1 MPTSF
6 NLTLK
11 MKIVTPFLGDIR
23 TGKDSRKLNIKR
35 VIDDDYWLPK
45 IAQWRWAFSAAIESM
60 GLDQAVDVDYV
71 RFPAKIKSPKIRVYS
86 RAYERNN
93 PDATD
98 MFECF
103 SAGTVITFNVF
114 VLGSLEVE
122 SSVESTKRPPTKDEI
137 IQAFKIIGESIGLSP
152 WGSKF
157 DYGRFEILTS
167 DQQALDDS
175 AQIDL

>member
-1 MPTSF
+1 
-6 NLTLK
+6 
-11 MKIVTPFLGDIR
+11 MKLITPFLGDIR
-23 TGKDSRKLNIKR
+23 TNKETRKLNIKR
-35 VIDDDYWLPK
+35 VLEEDYWLPK
-45 IAQWRWAFSAAIESM
+45 IAQWRWAFSSAIESM
-60 GLDQAVDVDYV
+60 GLAQTVNIDFI
-71 RFPAKIKSPKIRVYS
+71 RFPARIKSPKIRIYS

-103 SAGTVITFNVF
+103 SAGTVITFTIF

-122 SSVESTKRPPTKDEI
+122 AMVSENKRPPTREEI
-137 IQAFKIIGESIGLSP
+137 IQAFEIVGESIGLSP

-167 DQQALDDS
+167 EQQASDDS
-175 AQIDL
+175 DLMV